1 MLTKRQEERM
11 RDRRTKE
18 REKLRLRKTRIL
30 IEKFQQETRGNR
42 RKQWRNQ
49 SKKHYATHRG
59 THNDKFKAKR
69 KQTKLEAVEYKGN
82 RCSICGYD
90 RCSAALEFHH
100 MDPSKKD
107 SGIANLMMKCNFELL
122 KPELDKCI
130 LLCSNCHRETHAN
143 Q

>member
-1 MLTKRQEERM
+1 MLTEKQEERM
-11 RDRRTKE
+11 RNRRARQHGRRSLQKPHIKTGQQIRQ
-18 REKLRLRKTRIL
+18 RE
-30 IEKFQQETRGNR
+30 NR

-49 SKKHYATHRG
+49 SAKHYVTHKE
-59 THNDKFKAKR
+59 THNDRFKAKR
-69 KQTKLEAVEYKGN
+69 KAIKLEAIEYKGN

-107 SGIANLMMKCNFELL
+107 SGIADLMNKCNFELL
-122 KPELDKCI
+122 RPELDKCI